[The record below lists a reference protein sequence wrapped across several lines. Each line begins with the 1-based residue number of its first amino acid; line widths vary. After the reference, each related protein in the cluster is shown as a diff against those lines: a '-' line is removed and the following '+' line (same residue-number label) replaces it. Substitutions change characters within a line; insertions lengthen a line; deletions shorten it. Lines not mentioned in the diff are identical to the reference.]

1 MGSGSGSSVSE
12 FSLGGEEN
20 EECRALSLQLDC
32 DGVSSGGWEAKRK
45 RTFDQIFGCDDDE
58 EEGLRVKRGR
68 PKGSK
73 NKKKRKVVSFRGE
86 GGLDQGK
93 MRGRRGRPKGS
104 KNKKRKIVAGDVSD
118 KKVIG
123 FKGERA
129 IFDDHVS
136 GCDEVEAEV
145 IGPVR
150 GRRGRPKGSK
160 NKKKKIVA
168 GDVSNGKLIALAGAA
183 DILAD
188 HVSGCDEEEAEIVR
202 QNRGRRGRLKGSKNK
217 KKIVVL
223 GRGRV
228 GRPKGSKNKKKKIV
242 AGDVSNKKLIVLEG
256 EIDNM
261 ADHVSGCDEEEAGII
276 GQKRIVTGDVT
287 NKKLIALEGE
297 INNLADHVSGC
308 DEEEAGIIGQKKIV
322 TGDVSNKKL
331 IALEGEINN
340 LADHV
345 SGCDEEEAEI
355 IGQKKS
361 RRGRL
366 KGSKNKRKTVVLGT
380 GRRGRPKGSKNKKNK
395 MVAGD
400 VSNRK
405 LIALEGGA
413 DILADHVFGCDEEG
427 VEMIGQRRGRRG
439 RLKGSKN
446 NKKIVVLGTGRR
458 GRPKGSKNKKKKIV
472 AGDVSNKKLIA
483 LEGERDNLAD
493 QISGCVEE
501 EAEIIGQKKSRRGRL
516 KGSKNKKKTV
526 VLGIGRRGR
535 PKGSKNKKKT
545 VVLGMGRRSQPKGLR
560 NIKKINGAGDAS
572 SDCIIVW
579 ESNSEILERVAGEGT
594 DKTFSR
600 RGRPKG
606 SKNKKKKKI
615 RAEKKIEDHNGEI
628 LEVKKI
634 MEIPGP
640 NNIKIDGLKN
650 KDQDCSP
657 EVLKNNNGT
666 FASSKRI
673 RGDSM
678 MFHKCQSSQVKG
690 HEKNHLYVTE
700 TCSDNKELITDK
712 DAGEVLS
719 DSSTL
724 QRHQG
729 RPRKC
734 SEEVNKSNCVGDK
747 KDDGYTYAE
756 ISDNTKRNL
765 EQGSLTCHQCRKTK
779 SNVVNC
785 SNCKRR
791 RYCNECLTKW
801 YPERTILDAKNACP
815 SCCRNCNCKPCL
827 QADMIHTDTRYEVD
841 ENIRLQRL
849 LYLLQKT
856 LPLLRHI
863 QEEQSCELDVESRIQ
878 GVKFEEADVEEATI
892 DDDDRVYC
900 DNCNTSIVNFLRSC
914 PNPDCSYDLCLSCC
928 RELREGIQPGGSEA
942 DSSFHQFLERSH
954 GNVTDVNK
962 KDSTNT
968 WESRV
973 PLPVDDCLHVIP
985 GDFPNWT
992 AEITGAIPC
1001 PPPARGG
1008 CGTRILLLR
1017 RIFDA
1022 DWVLEIIR
1030 KAEALVSNHR
1040 LTDVDVSKHCHN
1052 CLPNSLAQESG
1063 DVHSNVRKAANR
1075 KNSNDNLLYCPVA
1088 DKSSEQE
1095 FEHFQMHWRK
1105 GEPVIVRDV
1114 LAKTSGL
1121 SWEPMVMWRAFR
1133 STKKEA
1139 FSVQAIDCFD
1149 WCKVEINIHQFFRGY
1164 IEGRRHRSG
1173 WPEML
1178 KLKDWPPTN
1187 SFEECLPRHG
1197 AEFIAMLPYRDY
1209 THPKSGILNLATKL
1223 PPAAPKP
1230 DLGPKTYIAYGFP
1243 DELGRGDSVTKLHCD
1258 VSDAVNIL
1266 THTRKSE
1273 IGTWKL
1279 KTIKALQE
1287 KYNDEDLNDLSD
1299 ITHKHGA
1306 TISHTT
1312 CFDAEKNSC
1321 SQGDVISGAKP
1332 GEIGSSRNG
1341 ASVINNA
1348 SLVDEHAVGQH
1359 SSGKNAVNTCCRS
1372 STIED
1377 SCNNQFSQHSE
1388 ATRPSNDSHILE
1400 GNIPSNRSTDVA
1412 EANAN
1417 NNIDDYSVEI
1427 GNGAAVWDIFRRQD
1441 VPKLIEYLRK
1451 HKKEFRD
1458 INNLPINSVVHPIH
1472 DQTFYLNE
1480 RHRRQLKEEFEIE
1493 PWTFEQHY
1501 GEAVFIPAGC
1511 PHQVRNKQSC
1521 IKVALDFVSPD
1532 NVEECI
1538 RLTDEF
1544 RLLPKF
1550 HRSKEDKLEVKKMAL
1565 HAANLAVDDAKQLMG
1580 KFGIEAAPCNS
1591 SNLSAQEQEPELPA
1605 ALEGCNQI

>member
-32 DGVSSGGWEAKRK
+32 DGVDSGGWEAKRK
-45 RTFDQIFGCDDDE
+45 RTFDQIFGCDDEE
-58 EEGLRVKRGR
+58 EEGLRVKRGRRGR

-86 GGLDQGK
+86 G
-93 MRGRRGRPKGS
+93 RG
-104 KNKKRKIVAGDVSD
+104 
-118 KKVIG
+118 
-123 FKGERA
+123 
-129 IFDDHVS
+129 H
-136 GCDEVEAEV
+136 
-145 IGPVR
+145 
-150 GRRGRPKGSK
+150 
-160 NKKKKIVA
+160 
-168 GDVSNGKLIALAGAA
+168 
-183 DILAD
+183 
-188 HVSGCDEEEAEIVR
+188 
-202 QNRGRRGRLKGSKNK
+202 
-217 KKIVVL
+217 
-223 GRGRV
+223 V

-276 GQKRIVTGDVT
+276 GQQRIVTGDVS
-287 NKKLIALEGE
+287 NKKLIALKGE

-322 TGDVSNKKL
+322 TG
-331 IALEGEINN
+331 
-340 LADHV
+340 
-345 SGCDEEEAEI
+345 
-355 IGQKKS
+355 
-361 RRGRL
+361 
-366 KGSKNKRKTVVLGT
+366 
-380 GRRGRPKGSKNKKNK
+380 
-395 MVAGD
+395 
-400 VSNRK
+400 
-405 LIALEGGA
+405 
-413 DILADHVFGCDEEG
+413 
-427 VEMIGQRRGRRG
+427 
-439 RLKGSKN
+439 
-446 NKKIVVLGTGRR
+446 
-458 GRPKGSKNKKKKIV
+458 
-472 AGDVSNKKLIA
+472 
-483 LEGERDNLAD
+483 
-493 QISGCVEE
+493 
-501 EAEIIGQKKSRRGRL
+501 
-516 KGSKNKKKTV
+516 
-526 VLGIGRRGR
+526 
-535 PKGSKNKKKT
+535 
-545 VVLGMGRRSQPKGLR
+545 MGRQSQPKGLR

-673 RGDSM
+673 PGDSM

-734 SEEVNKSNCVGDK
+734 SEEVNKSNCVGDR

-863 QEEQSCELDVESRIQ
+863 QEEQSCELDVESHIQ

-1348 SLVDEHAVGQH
+1348 SLVDEPAVGQH

-1372 STIED
+1372 STVED

-1580 KFGIEAAPCNS
+1580 KFGIQAAPCNS
-1591 SNLSAQEQEPELPA
+1591 SNLSAQEQEPEVPA
-1605 ALEGCNQI
+1605 ALEGYNQI